1 MYSSTRVSSTVQ
13 RGSNL
18 AFLQT
23 WTRTKRFFNEM
34 VKLNG
39 EVVLTPLEMLWDHLD
54 EMIVGFLARGYYI
67 FMLRVCGAWRQPR

>member
-1 MYSSTRVSSTVQ
+1 
-13 RGSNL
+13 
-18 AFLQT
+18 
-23 WTRTKRFFNEM
+23 M

-54 EMIVGFLARGYYI
+54 EMIVVFLARGYYI